1 MNAKVIGENVTFYRK
16 LRGLTQ
22 TTLGE
27 KAYMTQQNVGRIE
40 KGELPDNLPKPLLE
54 VIDRMMKLY
63 DEEKDLEWEMA
74 RDEME
79 ITVKDYY
86 YGGRMSKEDALTV
99 FRKFGNMG

>member
-40 KGELPDNLPKPLLE
+40 KGEVMPPLDTLE
-54 VIDRMMKLY
+54 RL
-63 DEEKDLEWEMA
+63 
-74 RDEME
+74 
-79 ITVKDYY
+79 
-86 YGGRMSKEDALTV
+86 SFALD
-99 FRKFGNMG
+99 GDDD